1 MLRAVSSLL
10 VLLLG
15 SLGGLCFLEKTLKAD
30 RSLQEYH
37 IRFDDDDLNYVGTID
52 QSGLFTPN
60 VEGPNTTRRQSPVQI
75 RLRETEPGLYYGV
88 YRTTEPIFKKSM
100 FGVGRLDLRSRQ
112 LETFEIG
119 PALRLGLFKLSPDK
133 TRGYAVARNTGASG
147 ELNDLV
153 VLDIENHR
161 LLARKEGFD
170 QGRPNGSLIV
180 SGDGKKLYSSG
191 AGDTIHIYD
200 SSTLNLIQSVFA
212 GGDVML
218 PARALPRSVLAGTD
232 QF

>member
-1 MLRAVSSLL
+1 
-10 VLLLG
+10 
-15 SLGGLCFLEKTLKAD
+15 
-30 RSLQEYH
+30 
-37 IRFDDDDLNYVGTID
+37 
-52 QSGLFTPN
+52 
-60 VEGPNTTRRQSPVQI
+60 
-75 RLRETEPGLYYGV
+75 
-88 YRTTEPIFKKSM
+88 M
-100 FGVGRLDLRSRQ
+100 FGVSRLDLKSRQ
-112 LETFEIG
+112 LETFELG
-119 PALRLGLFKLSPDK
+119 PALRLGLFTLSPDK

-153 VLDIENHR
+153 VLDIDNKR
-161 LLARKEGFD
+161 LLARKAGFE